1 MQTGRM
7 LYETLFMPNNEEIKT
22 EAERIFAK
30 AFDVASAFDLPAVR
44 KVFEEE
50 LHGKVLQNNPL
61 LVQFS
66 PQKMVAI
73 FDYGSIVFFDVESA
87 ERREFIEKLKRFA
100 HRENAIY
107 SEDDFILNIAPRTKK
122 PEGTDELFVR
132 ELNRDIA
139 LVVGTVLSRSVSVEF
154 YEKLVEDALAQLE
167 VPIASLQNTGKIPH
181 RQRELTKKVGFALAV
196 EQELAY
202 TLSVFDDPAIVW
214 DGGKPIE
221 ELYRNLK
228 REFDL
233 EDRIKVIQQKVSII
247 SRSSTFVISRIEG
260 QRSQILEW
268 IIILLILLEIL
279 LVIFGKMR

>member
-1 MQTGRM
+1 M
-7 LYETLFMPNNEEIKT
+7 LEQDVKQS
-22 EAERIFAK
+22 EADRIFVK

-44 KVFEEE
+44 KVLEED
-50 LHGKVLQNNPL
+50 LHGKLLEDNPL

-66 PQKMVAI
+66 PQKMVGV
-73 FDYGSIVFFDVESA
+73 FDYGAIVFFDVERA
-87 ERREFIEKLKRFA
+87 ERREFIEKLKLFTQ
-100 HRENAIY
+100 RENKTY
-107 SEDDFILNIAPRTKK
+107 SEDDFVLNLAPRTKK

-154 YEKLVEDALAQLE
+154 YEKLVADALAQLE
-167 VPIASLQNTGKIPH
+167 QPIASLQSTGKIPH
-181 RQRELTKKVGFALAV
+181 TQRELTKRVGFALAV

-202 TLSVFDDPAIVW
+202 TLSVFDDPDIVW

-233 EDRIKVIQQKVSII
+233 EDRIKIIQQKVSII

-260 QRSQILEW
+260 RRSQILEW
-268 IIILLILLEIL
+268 IIILLIVLEIL
-279 LVIFGKMR
+279 LVVLGKMG